1 MTRKLVVIEFL
12 SLDGVMQAPG
22 KPDEDTSGGFRHGG
36 WQLPYSDAVLGESA
50 MAGMA
55 ETDAFLFGRRTYE
68 IMAAHWPT
76 APADDMF
83 TTKMNGTQKYVVS
96 RTLREPLEWQPT
108 TLIDGDLPAAIRQ
121 LKEQAG
127 QTIAVLG
134 SGQLTRSLLEHGLVD
149 ELSLAVSP
157 LLIGSGKRLF
167 GEHEEMRRLDLV
179 EAKPTTTG
187 SLILR
192 YRPAA

>member
-83 TTKMNGTQKYVVS
+83 TAKMNATQKYVVS

-108 TLIDGDLPAAIRQ
+108 TLIDGDLPAAIRE
-121 LKEQAG
+121 LKERPG

-167 GEHEEMRRLDLV
+167 GGHEELRRLELL

-187 SLILR
+187 SLLLR